1 MTIQGIPSSCPDR
14 AGFNA
19 YKSMA
24 SIQILEFSAAGR
36 CKTLESEF
44 CGDYI
49 RRLSERDPETDR
61 HFARHFE
68 PLLRVRLQHRFR
80 DNGRADDI
88 AQETLLRVLKT
99 VRKHPGSIDQPD
111 RLGAYVN
118 SICSHVISEG
128 FRGDSRDKVIGEA
141 QLDRADPSMDI
152 ERSLLSAER
161 QTMVR
166 TVLYALAPKDRLLLT
181 EVFLEEQD
189 RAEVC
194 TRHGVD
200 RQYLRVMLFRAL
212 GRFRIEL
219 GKKV

>member
-1 MTIQGIPSSCPDR
+1 MT
-14 AGFNA
+14 
-19 YKSMA
+19 
-24 SIQILEFSAAGR
+24 SIQTLEFSAAGR
-36 CKTLESEF
+36 FGALESEF
-44 CGDYI
+44 CEDYI
-49 RRLSERDPETDR
+49 RRLSERDAETER
-61 HFARHFE
+61 HFVRHFE
-68 PLLRVRLQHRFR
+68 PLLRVRLQYRFR
-80 DNGRADDI
+80 DNGRAEDI

-99 VRKHPGSIDQPD
+99 VRKHPDSIEHPD

-128 FRGDSRDKVIGEA
+128 YRGDSRYQVRGEA
-141 QLDRADPSMDI
+141 QLDQVDPSMDI

-166 TVLYALAPKDRLLLT
+166 TVLCALAPKDRLLLT
-181 EVFLEEQD
+181 EVFLEERD
-189 RAEVC
+189 KDEVC